1 MNCTHPESLQAIN
14 CKPSFRLYF
23 QTPKHKRAESQV
35 VMSVDLG
42 PVDEVVARRSP
53 RLKQK
58 GSSDKAVS
66 KMAHDLLAKKY
77 GILANEET
85 LDRLTL

>member
-1 MNCTHPESLQAIN
+1 
-14 CKPSFRLYF
+14 
-23 QTPKHKRAESQV
+23 V
-35 VMSVDLG
+35 SVDLG

-66 KMAHDLLAKKY
+66 KMAQDLLAKKY

-85 LDRLTL
+85 LDQLTL